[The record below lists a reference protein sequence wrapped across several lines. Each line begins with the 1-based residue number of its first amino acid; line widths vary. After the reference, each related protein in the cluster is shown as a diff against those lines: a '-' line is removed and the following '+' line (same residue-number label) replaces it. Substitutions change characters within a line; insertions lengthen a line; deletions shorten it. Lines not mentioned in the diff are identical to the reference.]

1 MLHVF
6 TLHLVCGCYV
16 VYGCDEYCDVCMNVL
31 DLDVDMDVLYIVCAN
46 CAGFV
51 ILAVLVIQFFVK
63 KFKAHA
69 SL

>member
-1 MLHVF
+1 
-6 TLHLVCGCYV
+6 